1 VIEAFGSTSLVEVGT
16 NYFLYPVGGSSG
28 PELSQSGTP
37 VVASSAGW
45 TPIGA
50 EQTASGYDVAW
61 KVTGADQYS
70 VWATDSSGN
79 YTSNILGTVSGTS
92 SALESLEPVF
102 HQDLNGD
109 GFIGDPITIDAGT
122 TVELNSAFDG
132 LVTFAA
138 STGTLKLDNSSS
150 FSGIVAG
157 MSGQDTIDLVDINFA
172 SAQQP
177 TYSGTNSG
185 GTLSVTDGT
194 HTANIA
200 LLGQYMASFVKSA
213 DGFGG
218 TLIQDAP
225 PATLTQTQTLTQ
237 PQHPMLP
244 QRP

>member
-1 VIEAFGSTSLVEVGT
+1 VDPPATVIEAFGSTSLVEVGS
-16 NYFLYPVGGSSG
+16 NYFLSPVGGSSG
-28 PELSQSGTP
+28 PELSYSGMA
-37 VVASSAGW
+37 VVAGQFGTW

-61 KVTGADQYS
+61 KVTGANQYS

-79 YTSNILGTVSGTS
+79 YTSNVLGAVAGTDP
-92 SALESLEPVF
+92 ALVALEPVF
-102 HQDLNGD
+102 HQDLNGN
-109 GFIGDPITIDAGT
+109 GYKTIDAGAT
-122 TVELNSAFDG
+122 LELTSAYNG
-132 LVTFAA
+132 VVTFAG

-150 FSGIVAG
+150 FSGTVAG

-185 GTLSVTDGT
+185 GTLTVTDGT

-213 DGFGG
+213 DEFDG

-225 PATLTQTQTLTQ
+225 PATLTQTQTQTLTQ
-237 PQHPMLP
+237 PQHA
-244 QRP
+244 